1 MFFLL
6 YLRANGRAGA
16 RWYSRFFSLFLTGWS
31 LTNGCFLC
39 WILLKKASNEGGNS
53 TALKRL
59 ANLLTLSI
67 WLVSMERAFIFIFM
81 FIFTLLEDEKK
92 MIIATKNELKILL
105 DTYLLLL
112 LLLLEFCCTL
122 LIKDT
127 AKLSKAIRKVNTKN
141 IFHTKNCFTL
151 TAMGVSGSPQLDLMD
166 LEWIKRFSSEIS
178 IKSKWIWVTFTGG
191 QIELF
196 VIIAVESI
204 LLRCWLLVAVFSS
217 KNCTSRWIAYVPL
230 KKL

>member
-1 MFFLL
+1 MAELEHVDTVDSLASFWLADLWQMDAFYAEFSWRRLL
-6 YLRANGRAGA
+6 MKEAIPRH
-16 RWYSRFFSLFLTGWS
+16 WKDWQIFWLFLSGWC
-31 LTNGCFLC
+31 LWNGHSYSYSCSYLHC
-39 WILLKKASNEGGNS
+39 WKMKK
-53 TALKRL
+53 
-59 ANLLTLSI
+59 
-67 WLVSMERAFIFIFM
+67 
-81 FIFTLLEDEKK
+81 KK
-92 MIIATKNELKILL
+92 IITTKNELKILW

-127 AKLSKAIRKVNTKN
+127 AKLSKAIRKVNTRN

-151 TAMGVSGSPQLDLMD
+151 TAMGVSGSQLDLMD

-191 QIELF
+191 QIEWF

-204 LLRCWLLVAVFSS
+204 LLRCWLSVAVFSS
-217 KNCTSRWIAYVPL
+217 KNCTSRWIACVPL
-230 KKL
+230 EKL